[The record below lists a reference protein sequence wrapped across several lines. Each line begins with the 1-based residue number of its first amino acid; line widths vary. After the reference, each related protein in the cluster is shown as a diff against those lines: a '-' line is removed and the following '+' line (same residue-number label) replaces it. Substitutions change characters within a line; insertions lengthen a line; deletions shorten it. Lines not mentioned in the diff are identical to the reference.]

1 MHMLQVRMESAKR
14 MFQTVDADDSGFI
27 DPIEFQRFMRKLDAT
42 MSATDI
48 KLALGYAT
56 LRAQKICAGCS
67 GGCAELGR
75 CAGCWTRTATA

>member
-1 MHMLQVRMESAKR
+1 MESAKQ

-48 KLALGYAT
+48 KLALGYAP
-56 LRAQKICAGCS
+56 QKIRARS
-67 GGCAELGR
+67 WLLR
-75 CAGCWTRTATA
+75 RLR

>member
-1 MHMLQVRMESAKR
+1 MLQVRMESAKR

-48 KLALGYAT
+48 KLALGYAPQNI
-56 LRAQKICAGCS
+56 RATDDRGCS
-67 GGCAELGR
+67 GGCAAP
-75 CAGCWTRTATA
+75 AGL

>member
-1 MHMLQVRMESAKR
+1 MESAKR

-48 KLALGYAT
+48 KLALGCGHSAPQRSVAARRR
-56 LRAQKICAGCS
+56 LR
-67 GGCAELGR
+67 
-75 CAGCWTRTATA
+75 

>member
-1 MHMLQVRMESAKR
+1 MESAKR

-48 KLALGYAT
+48 KLALGYAPTNDPCLAT
-56 LRAQKICAGCS
+56 LQLLRR
-67 GGCAELGR
+67 LR
-75 CAGCWTRTATA
+75 